1 MRYDSP
7 ELKRQLAAEYV
18 IGTLRGAARRRFETL
33 LETDE
38 EARFQRDFW
47 EQRLAEFG
55 QVLTPVSPPMAAR
68 AELLRLTASPATQNP
83 VLKPALFG
91 GRRRRRTIWAYAAG
105 FAGAASLALAFL
117 VGQRYAVLPDSG
129 KPLRTGRSPI
139 AVAVI
144 ADEPPREA
152 WPIYA
157 AEMRMP
163 ASSMG
168 WLLSLTPDHER
179 LIAVAADDFYQ
190 SGRAQLQLW
199 CMVPGADPVWVGML
213 PSEKDQSATF
223 VIPPSVRGREQVSF
237 AITLEPIQPQAGTQR
252 VRKPSAPVLNESATL
267 IDKI

>member
-1 MRYDSP
+1 MRYDSL

-18 IGTLRGAARRRFETL
+18 IGTLRGAARRRFEAM

-55 QVLTPVSPPMAAR
+55 QVLSPVSPPVVAR
-68 AELLRLTASPATQNP
+68 AELLRLTSSPATRNP
-83 VLKPALFG
+83 VLTPPLF
-91 GRRRRRTIWAYAAG
+91 GRRRRRTVWAYAAG
-105 FAGAASLALAFL
+105 FATAASLALAFL
-117 VGQRYAVLPDSG
+117 VGTHYAVSPDSS
-129 KPLRTGRSPI
+129 KPPRMGRSPV
-139 AVAVI
+139 AVAAV
-144 ADEPPREA
+144 AGEAPREA

-237 AITLEPIQPQAGTQR
+237 AITLEPIQPQPGTQQA
-252 VRKPSAPVLNESATL
+252 RKPSAPVLNESTTL